1 MVDIK
6 QLETLYFQINKPV
19 PYNLKCGK
27 EILIHPILVEH
38 WAVFEASLPI
48 LRIEKNDIND
58 IKIIQMSYL
67 EFIYHIIENSD
78 KDDKYGMMLANI
90 LSGSLK
96 TEKVGL
102 DKIDDKI
109 NIISI
114 DGEYNITS
122 AEFEDIKK
130 IILYQNIIDY
140 DDRYMSADVRKAVQ
154 DYHNIKYKDISS
166 PTLEKKKIFIMSKNG
181 TTEERINKM
190 YYRTFS
196 QIFKTLV
203 DNDIY
208 FANKMMET
216 SPKYEIKD
224 KIVHPMFA
232 KDIDKLDEA
241 FTSKEGLENKI
252 QGAN

>member
-27 EILIHPILVEH
+27 EILIHPILVEY

-96 TEKVGL
+96 TENVGL
-102 DKIDDKI
+102 DKIDGKI

-122 AEFEDIKK
+122 SEFEDIKR
-130 IILYQNIIDY
+130 IILYQNIVDY
-140 DDRYMSADVRKAVQ
+140 DDRYMSSDIRKAIE
-154 DYHNIKYKDISS
+154 DYNRIKYKDIAS

-196 QIFKTLV
+196 QVFKTLV